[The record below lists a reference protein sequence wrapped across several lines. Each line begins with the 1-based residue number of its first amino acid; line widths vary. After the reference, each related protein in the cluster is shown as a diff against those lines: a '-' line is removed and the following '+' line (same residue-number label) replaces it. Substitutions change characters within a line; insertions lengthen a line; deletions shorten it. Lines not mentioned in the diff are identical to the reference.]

1 MAQVLGGQPIIILKE
16 GTTQT
21 RGREALGN
29 NIAAA
34 KAVANAVRST
44 LGPLGMDKMLVSG
57 IGDIVITN
65 DGATIVDEMDIEHP
79 AAKMM
84 VEIAK
89 TQDQEAGDGTTTA
102 VVLAGELL
110 VNAEKLVADNVHP
123 TVIAAGYRMASEK
136 AIEVLASI
144 SIPATSNDT
153 AVLRRIAMT
162 AMTGKGAEVAM
173 DRFAEMVVKGI
184 GMVVDE
190 DGTVDPDFIK
200 IEKKVGGS
208 FDDSVLIEGIVL
220 QKERVHPGMPKRVE
234 NAKILL
240 LNAPIEYKKTESN
253 AKIRLTAP
261 GQEQAFLEND
271 ERISREMAEKVIST
285 GATVVLSQKGI
296 DDMAQHHLAKAG
308 ILAVR
313 RLKTSDLK
321 RISRATGAAILT
333 TLDDIQPAHI
343 GSAGV
348 VEERVMAG
356 DEVVVIEQ
364 CEKPRAVTILLHG
377 GTEHVVDEL
386 ERAIH
391 DAIRVVGIVVED
403 GKYVVGGGA
412 PEMELARALHE
423 YATTIGG
430 REQLAV
436 EAYAR
441 ALEVIPRTIAENAGL
456 DMIDALVALRSAHEA
471 GQKTAGCDVRTGEA
485 IDMEAAGVIEPLRV
499 KTQAISSATEAAVMI
514 LRIDDIIASS
524 KDAMPEGGA
533 PGGMGDY

>member
-102 VVLAGELL
+102 VVLAAELL
-110 VNAEKLVADNVHP
+110 SRAEVLVNDEVHP
-123 TVIAAGYRMASEK
+123 TVIAAGYR
-136 AIEVLASI
+136 LAAERAAELLDGIACTVSP
-144 SIPATSNDT
+144 SDAP
-153 AVLRRIAMT
+153 LLHQLAMT
-162 AMTGKGAEVAM
+162 AMAGKSAEIGM
-173 DRFAEMVVKGI
+173 DQFAAMVVKAI
-184 GMVVDE
+184 GMVADE
-190 DGTVDPDFIK
+190 DGTVDPENVK
-200 IEKKVGGS
+200 VEKKVGGS
-208 FDDSVLIEGIVL
+208 AEDSVLVEGVVL
-220 QKERVHPGMPKRVE
+220 QKERVHPGMPKRVT
-234 NAKILL
+234 NAKVLL
-240 LNAPIEYKKTESN
+240 LNTPIEYKKPESK
-253 AKIRLTAP
+253 ATIKLTTP
-261 GQEQAFLEND
+261 GQEQAFLEAD
-271 ERISREMAEKVIST
+271 QRMSREMTEKVI
-285 GATVVLSQKGI
+285 ATEANVVFSQKGI
-296 DDMAQHHLAKAG
+296 DDLAQHHLAKAG

-321 RISRATGAAILT
+321 RIARATGARILT
-333 TLDDIQPAHI
+333 TLDDIQPGDI
-343 GSAGV
+343 GCAGL
-348 VEERVMAG
+348 VEERIMAA

-364 CEKPRAVTILLHG
+364 CENPRAVTILLHG

-391 DAIRVVGIVVED
+391 DAVRVVGVVVED
-403 GKYVVGGGA
+403 GRYVVGGGA
-412 PEMELARALHE
+412 PEIAIARGLRD
-423 YATTIGG
+423 YAITIGG

-436 EAYAR
+436 EAFAD

-456 DMIDALVALRSAHEA
+456 DQIDALVALRAAHDA
-471 GQKTAGCDVRTGEA
+471 GMATAGVDIRTGEA
-485 IDMEAAGVIEPLRV
+485 VDMESAGVVEPLRV

-524 KDAMPEGGA
+524 KSGMPEGG
-533 PGGMGDY
+533 PGDMGDF

>member
-102 VVLAGELL
+102 VVLAAELL
-110 VNAEKLVADNVHP
+110 SRAEALVADEVHP
-123 TVIAAGYRMASEK
+123 TVIAAGYR
-136 AIEVLASI
+136 LAADRTADLLAGVACPVRPS
-144 SIPATSNDT
+144 DT
-153 AVLRRIAMT
+153 ALLYRIAMT

-173 DRFAEMVVKGI
+173 DRFAGMVVKAV

-190 DGTVDPDFIK
+190 DGTVDPENVK
-200 IEKKVGGS
+200 VEKKVGGS
-208 FDDSVLIEGIVL
+208 FDDSVLVEGVVL

-234 NAKILL
+234 NARILL
-240 LNAPIEYKKTESN
+240 LNAPIEYKKPESK
-253 AKIRLTAP
+253 ATIRITSA
-261 GQEQAFLEND
+261 GQEQAFLD
-271 ERISREMAEKVIST
+271 ADQRMSREMAEKVLAT
-285 GATVVLSQKGI
+285 GANVILSQKGI
-296 DDMAQHHLAKAG
+296 DDLAQHHLAKAG
-308 ILAVR
+308 VLAVR

-321 RISRATGAAILT
+321 RIARATGARILT
-333 TLDDIQPAHI
+333 TLDDIQPTDL
-343 GSAGV
+343 GCAGL
-348 VEERVMAG
+348 VEERVMAS

-364 CEKPRAVTILLHG
+364 CQNPRSVTILLHG

-412 PEMELARALHE
+412 PEIALARGLRD

-436 EAYAR
+436 EAFAD
-441 ALEVIPRTIAENAGL
+441 ALEVVPRTIAENAGL
-456 DMIDALVALRSAHEA
+456 DQIDALVALRAAHDA
-471 GQKTAGCDVRTGEA
+471 GCATAGVDIRTGEA
-485 IDMEAAGVIEPLRV
+485 VDMEAAGVVEPLRV

-524 KDAMPEGGA
+524 KSAAPEGG
-533 PGGMGDY
+533 PGDMGDY

>member
-21 RGREALGN
+21 HGREALGN

-102 VVLAGELL
+102 VVLAAELL
-110 VNAEKLVADNVHP
+110 SRAEGLVNDDIHP
-123 TVIAAGYRMASEK
+123 TVIASGYRLAADRAAKLLETL
-136 AIEVLASI
+136 ACEVRPDDGPMLH
-144 SIPATSNDT
+144 
-153 AVLRRIAMT
+153 LIAMT

-173 DRFAEMVVKGI
+173 DRFAAMVVRAI

-190 DGTVDPDFIK
+190 DGTVDPENARV
-200 IEKKVGGS
+200 EKKVGGS
-208 FDDSVLIEGIVL
+208 VDDSVLVEGVVL
-220 QKERVHPGMPKRVE
+220 TKERVHPAMPKRVE
-234 NAKILL
+234 NAKVLL
-240 LNAPIEYKKTESN
+240 LNTPIEFKKPESK
-253 AKIRLTAP
+253 ATIKISAAD
-261 GQEQAFLEND
+261 QQQAFLD
-271 ERISREMAEKVIST
+271 ADMRLSREMAEKVLAT
-285 GATVVLSQKGI
+285 GANVIFSQKGI
-296 DDMAQHHLAKAG
+296 DDLAQHHLAKAG
-308 ILAVR
+308 VLAVR

-321 RISRATGAAILT
+321 RIARATGARILT
-333 TLDDIQPAHI
+333 TLDDIRPEDL
-343 GSAGV
+343 GCAGL
-348 VEERVMAG
+348 VEERLMAA
-356 DEVVVIEQ
+356 DEVIVIERCQ
-364 CEKPRAVTILLHG
+364 NPRAVTILLHG

-403 GKYVVGGGA
+403 RRYVVGGGA
-412 PEMELARALHE
+412 LEIELARSLRD

-436 EAYAR
+436 EAFAD
-441 ALEVIPRTIAENAGL
+441 ALESIPRTIAENAGL
-456 DMIDALVALRSAHEA
+456 DQIDALVALRAAHDA
-471 GQKTAGCDVRTGEA
+471 GMSTAGVDVRTGDA
-485 IDMEAAGVIEPLRV
+485 VDMAAVGVVEPLRV

-514 LRIDDIIASS
+514 LRIDDVIAAS
-524 KDAMPEGGA
+524 KSEMPEGG
-533 PGGMGDY
+533 PGEMGDY

>member
-1 MAQVLGGQPIIILKE
+1 MAQVQGGQPIIILKE

-102 VVLAGELL
+102 VVLAAELL
-110 VNAEKLVADNVHP
+110 SRAEGLVGDEIHP
-123 TVIAAGYRMASEK
+123 TVIASGYR
-136 AIEVLASI
+136 LAADRAAALLEGLAC
-144 SIPATSNDT
+144 PVAPGDT
-153 AVLRRIAMT
+153 ALLTRIAMT

-173 DRFAEMVVKGI
+173 DKFAAMVVKAI
-184 GMVVDE
+184 GMVADD
-190 DGTVDPDFIK
+190 DGTVDPENVK
-200 IEKKVGGS
+200 VEKKVGGS
-208 FDDSVLIEGIVL
+208 FDDSVLVEGVVL
-220 QKERVHPGMPKRVE
+220 AKERVHPAMPKRVE
-234 NAKILL
+234 DARVLL
-240 LNAPIEYKKTESN
+240 LNTPIEYKKTESK
-253 AKIRLTAP
+253 ATIKITAA
-261 GQEQAFLEND
+261 GQEQAFLDADQRMSLEL
-271 ERISREMAEKVIST
+271 AEKVIST
-285 GATVVLSQKGI
+285 GANVVFSQKGI
-296 DDMAQHHLAKAG
+296 DDLAQHHLAKAG

-321 RISRATGAAILT
+321 RIARATGARILT
-333 TLDDIQPAHI
+333 TLDDIRPEDI
-343 GSAGV
+343 GCAGL
-348 VEERVMAG
+348 VEERIMAA

-364 CEKPRAVTILLHG
+364 CQNPRAVTILLHG

-412 PEMELARALHE
+412 LEMELAQSLRE

-436 EAYAR
+436 EAFAN

-456 DMIDALVALRSAHEA
+456 DQIDALVALRTAHKA
-471 GQKTAGCDVRTGEA
+471 GRANAGVDVRTGEA
-485 IDMEAAGVIEPLRV
+485 VDMDEAGVIEPLRV

-514 LRIDDIIASS
+514 LRIDDVIAGS
-524 KDAMPEGGA
+524 KSQMPEGG
-533 PGGMGDY
+533 PGGMDDY

>member
-21 RGREALGN
+21 HGREALGN

-102 VVLAGELL
+102 VVLAAELL
-110 VNAEKLVADNVHP
+110 SRAEGLVNDDIHP
-123 TVIAAGYRMASEK
+123 TVIASGYRLAADRAAKLLETL
-136 AIEVLASI
+136 ACEVSPDDGPMLH
-144 SIPATSNDT
+144 
-153 AVLRRIAMT
+153 LIAMT

-173 DRFAEMVVKGI
+173 DRFAAMVVRAI

-190 DGTVDPDFIK
+190 DGTVDPENARV
-200 IEKKVGGS
+200 EKKVGGS
-208 FDDSVLIEGIVL
+208 VDDSVLVEGVVL
-220 QKERVHPGMPKRVE
+220 TKERVHPAMPKRVE
-234 NAKILL
+234 NAKVLL
-240 LNAPIEYKKTESN
+240 LNTPIEFKKPESK
-253 AKIRLTAP
+253 ATIKISAAD
-261 GQEQAFLEND
+261 QQQAFLD
-271 ERISREMAEKVIST
+271 ADMRLSREMAEKVLAT
-285 GATVVLSQKGI
+285 GANVIFSQKGI
-296 DDMAQHHLAKAG
+296 DDLAQHHLAKAG
-308 ILAVR
+308 VLAVR

-321 RISRATGAAILT
+321 RIARATGARILT
-333 TLDDIQPAHI
+333 TLDDIRPEDL
-343 GSAGV
+343 GCAGL
-348 VEERVMAG
+348 VEERLMAA
-356 DEVVVIEQ
+356 DEVIVIERCQ
-364 CEKPRAVTILLHG
+364 NPRAVTILLHG

-403 GKYVVGGGA
+403 RRYVVGGGA
-412 PEMELARALHE
+412 LEIELARSLRD

-436 EAYAR
+436 EAFAD
-441 ALEVIPRTIAENAGL
+441 ALESIPRTIAENAGL
-456 DMIDALVALRSAHEA
+456 DQIDALVALRAAHDA
-471 GQKTAGCDVRTGEA
+471 GMSTAGVDVRTGDA
-485 IDMEAAGVIEPLRV
+485 VDMAAVGVVEPLRV

-514 LRIDDIIASS
+514 LRIDDVIAAS
-524 KDAMPEGGA
+524 KSEMPEGG
-533 PGGMGDY
+533 PGEMGDY

>member
-1 MAQVLGGQPIIILKE
+1 MSQVLGGQPIIIMKE

-21 RGREALGN
+21 RGHEALGN

-57 IGDIVITN
+57 VGDIVITN

-110 VNAEKLVADNVHP
+110 SRAEKLVADSVHP
-123 TVIAAGYRMASEK
+123 TVIASGYQLAAEQ
-136 AIEVLASI
+136 AATFLASI
-144 SIPATSNDT
+144 AKPVTPADT
-153 AVLRRIAMT
+153 TLLRRIAMT

-173 DRFAEMVVKGI
+173 DRFADMVVKAI

-190 DGTVDPDFIK
+190 DGTVDPDFVK
-200 IEKKVGGS
+200 VEKKVGGS
-208 FDDSVLIEGIVL
+208 FDDSVLVEGVVL
-220 QKERVHPGMPKRVE
+220 LKERVHPGMPKKVE
-234 NAKILL
+234 NAKVLL
-240 LNAPIEYKKTESN
+240 LNAPIEYKKTESS
-253 AKIRLTAP
+253 AKIRLTEP
-261 GQEQAFLEND
+261 GQEQAFLDND
-271 ERISREMAEKVIST
+271 ERMSREMAERVIRT
-285 GATVVLSQKGI
+285 GADVVFSQKGI
-296 DDMAQHHLAKAG
+296 DDLAQHHLAKAG

-321 RISRATGAAILT
+321 RLARATGAAILT
-333 TLDDIQPAHI
+333 TLDDIQPEHL
-343 GSAGV
+343 GWAGL
-348 VEERVMAG
+348 VEERIMAA
-356 DEVVVIEQ
+356 DEVVVV
-364 CEKPRAVTILLHG
+364 EKCKYPRAVTILLHG

-391 DAIRVVGIVVED
+391 DAVRVVGIVVED
-403 GKYVVGGGA
+403 GRYVVGGGA
-412 PEMELARALHE
+412 PEVALARMLRE

-436 EAYAR
+436 EAYAQ

-456 DMIDALVALRSAHEA
+456 DMVDAVVALRAAHDS
-471 GQKTAGCDVRTGEA
+471 GCQTAGVDVRTGEA
-485 IDMEAAGVIEPLRV
+485 VDMEVAGVVEPLRV

-524 KDAMPEGGA
+524 KDHAAEGGA
-533 PGGMGDY
+533 PGGY

>member
-1 MAQVLGGQPIIILKE
+1 MSQVLGGQPIIILKE

-21 RGREALGN
+21 RGHEALGN

-89 TQDQEAGDGTTTA
+89 TQDQEAGDGTTSA

-110 VNAEKLVADNVHP
+110 SEAQKLVADSIHP
-123 TVIAAGYRMASEK
+123 TVIASGYQRAAERAATFLTSFAK
-136 AIEVLASI
+136 PVKPSDTVL
-144 SIPATSNDT
+144 
-153 AVLRRIAMT
+153 LRRIAMT

-173 DRFAEMVVKGI
+173 DQFADMIVKAI
-184 GMVVDE
+184 GMVVDD
-190 DGTVDPDFIK
+190 DGTVDPDFVK
-200 IEKKVGGS
+200 VEKKVGS
-208 FDDSVLIEGIVL
+208 SYEDSVLVEGIVL
-220 QKERVHPGMPKRVE
+220 LKERVHPAMPKKVEDARV
-234 NAKILL
+234 LL
-240 LNAPIEYKKTESN
+240 LNVPIEYKKTESN

-261 GQEQAFLEND
+261 GQEQAFIEND
-271 ERISREMAEKVIST
+271 ERMSREMAERVIGT
-285 GATVVLSQKGI
+285 GANVIFSQKGI
-296 DDMAQHHLAKAG
+296 DDLAQHHIAKAG

-321 RISRATGAAILT
+321 RLARATGASILT
-333 TLDDIQPAHI
+333 TLDDITPESL
-343 GSAGV
+343 GCAGI
-348 VEERVMAG
+348 VEERIMAA
-356 DEVVVIEQ
+356 DEVIVVERCQ
-364 CEKPRAVTILLHG
+364 NPRAVTILLHG
-377 GTEHVVDEL
+377 GTEHSVDEL
-386 ERAIH
+386 ERAVH
-391 DAIRVVGIVVED
+391 DAVRVVGIVVED
-403 GKYVVGGGA
+403 GEYVVGGGA
-412 PEMELARALHE
+412 PEIALARDLRE
-423 YATTIGG
+423 YAVTIGG

-436 EAYAR
+436 EAFAR

-456 DMIDALVALRSAHEA
+456 DSVDALVTLRAAHESGKQNA
-471 GQKTAGCDVRTGEA
+471 GIDVSTGEA
-485 IDMEAAGVIEPLRV
+485 VDMEELGVVEPLRV

-524 KDAMPEGGA
+524 KDQGPEGGA
-533 PGGMGDY
+533 PGGY

>member
-1 MAQVLGGQPIIILKE
+1 MAQVQGGQPIIILRE

-102 VVLAGELL
+102 VVLAAELL
-110 VNAEKLVADNVHP
+110 SRAEALVADEVHP
-123 TVIAAGYRMASEK
+123 TVIAAGYR
-136 AIEVLASI
+136 LAADRAAAFLAELACPVTPS
-144 SIPATSNDT
+144 DT
-153 AVLRRIAMT
+153 ALLYRIAMT

-173 DRFAEMVVKGI
+173 DQFAAMVVKAV

-190 DGTVDPDFIK
+190 DGTVDPENVK
-200 IEKKVGGS
+200 VEKKVGGS
-208 FDDSVLIEGIVL
+208 FDDSVLVEGVVL
-220 QKERVHPGMPKRVE
+220 AKERVHPGMPKRVE
-234 NAKILL
+234 GARVLL
-240 LNAPIEYKKTESN
+240 LNTPIEYKKTESK
-253 AKIRLTAP
+253 ATIKITAA
-261 GQEQAFLEND
+261 GQEQAFLD
-271 ERISREMAEKVIST
+271 ADQRMSREMAGKVLAT
-285 GATVVLSQKGI
+285 GANVVFSQKGI
-296 DDMAQHHLAKAG
+296 DDLAQHYLAKAG

-321 RISRATGAAILT
+321 RISRATGARILT
-333 TLDDIQPAHI
+333 TLDDIQPEDL
-343 GSAGV
+343 GCAGL
-348 VEERVMAG
+348 VEERVMAS

-364 CEKPRAVTILLHG
+364 CQNPRAVTILLHG

-412 PEMELARALHE
+412 PEIALARSLRD

-436 EAYAR
+436 EAFAN

-456 DMIDALVALRSAHEA
+456 DQIDALVALRAAHDA
-471 GQKTAGCDVRTGEA
+471 GRATAGVDVRTGEA
-485 IDMEAAGVIEPLRV
+485 VDMEAAGVVEPLRV

-514 LRIDDIIASS
+514 LRIDDVIAGS
-524 KDAMPEGGA
+524 KSQGPEGG
-533 PGGMGDY
+533 PGGMGEY

>member
-1 MAQVLGGQPIIILKE
+1 MAQVQGGQPIIILKE

-21 RGREALGN
+21 RGAEALGN

-102 VVLAGELL
+102 VVLAAELL
-110 VNAEKLVADNVHP
+110 SRAEVLVGDEVHP
-123 TVIAAGYRMASEK
+123 TVIAAGYR
-136 AIEVLASI
+136 LAADR
-144 SIPATSNDT
+144 ATALLEELACPVSSSDT
-153 AVLRRIAMT
+153 ALLYRIAMT

-173 DRFAEMVVKGI
+173 DDFAAMVVKAV
-184 GMVVDE
+184 GMVVDD
-190 DGTVDPDFIK
+190 DGTVDPENVK
-200 IEKKVGGS
+200 VEKKVGGS
-208 FDDSVLIEGIVL
+208 FDDSVLVEGVVL
-220 QKERVHPGMPKRVE
+220 AKERVHPGMPKRVE
-234 NAKILL
+234 SARVLL
-240 LNAPIEYKKTESN
+240 LNTPIEYKKTESK
-253 AKIRLTAP
+253 ATIKITAA
-261 GQEQAFLEND
+261 GQEQAFLD
-271 ERISREMAEKVIST
+271 ADQRMSREMAEKVLAT
-285 GATVVLSQKGI
+285 GANVVFSQKGI
-296 DDMAQHHLAKAG
+296 DDLAQHHLAKAG

-321 RISRATGAAILT
+321 RIARATGARVLT
-333 TLDDIQPAHI
+333 TLDDIQPEDL
-343 GSAGV
+343 GCAGL
-348 VEERVMAG
+348 VEERVMAA
-356 DEVVVIEQ
+356 DEVIVIEK
-364 CEKPRAVTILLHG
+364 CENPRAVTILLHG

-412 PEMELARALHE
+412 PEIELARSLRE

-436 EAYAR
+436 EAFAN

-456 DMIDALVALRSAHEA
+456 DQIDALVALRAAHDA
-471 GQKTAGCDVRTGEA
+471 GCATAGVDVRTGEA
-485 IDMEAAGVIEPLRV
+485 IDMEAAGVVEPLRV

-514 LRIDDIIASS
+514 LRIDDVIAGS
-524 KDAMPEGGA
+524 KSQMPEGG
-533 PGGMGDY
+533 PGGMGEY